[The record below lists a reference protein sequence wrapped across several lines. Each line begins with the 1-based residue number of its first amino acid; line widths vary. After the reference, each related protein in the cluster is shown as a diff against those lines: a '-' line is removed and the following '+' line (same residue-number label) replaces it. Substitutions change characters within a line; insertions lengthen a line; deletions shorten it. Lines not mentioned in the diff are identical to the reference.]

1 MALHQVITNCTS
13 RKRLGAEAL
22 TLRAD
27 LSFEGIH
34 SAVQAWQAAYQDA
47 PKVRVVRDLYLGRSF
62 SDAYKS
68 SRSLGGEL
76 LVVSSGLGLTHEL
89 DEAPSYDLTFADT
102 TNPLAV
108 VLQRHGWTPAEW
120 WDALNQ
126 SGIGHG
132 PLWKLVESSPPG
144 LILIALPS
152 GYLEMV
158 SPDLLHLS
166 VEDRQRL
173 RIFSSSSGSA
183 GLHPELQP
191 YALPY
196 DDRLEA
202 IPGHNGTRTD
212 FPQRALRHFVE
223 ELEGHRLPLTEA
235 RTRVESALDGLQPRH
250 IPARTKLTDAEIAR
264 VMRQQWKRHKGSST
278 LLLRYLRQEAQIA
291 CEQKRFRGI
300 WQGLKAEY
308 AQSGARP

>member
-1 MALHQVITNCTS
+1 M
-13 RKRLGAEAL
+13 GAEPL

-27 LSFEGIH
+27 VSFADIK
-34 SAVQAWQAAYQDA
+34 SAAQAWQAIHSGA
-47 PKVRVVRDLYLGRSF
+47 PKLRLVRDLYLGRSF
-62 SDAYKS
+62 SDAYKAA
-68 SRSLGGEL
+68 RSVDGEL
-76 LVVSSGLGLTHEL
+76 FAVSSGLGLALET
-89 DEAPSYDLTFADT
+89 DDAPSYDLTFADAS
-102 TNPLAV
+102 NALAV
-108 VLQRHGWTPAEW
+108 LLQRQGWTPAEW

-126 SGIGHG
+126 SGVGHG
-132 PLWKLVESSPPG
+132 PIWKLVESSPQG

-158 SPDLLHLS
+158 STDLLHLS
-166 VEDRQRL
+166 IEDRQRL
-173 RIFSSSSGSA
+173 RIFSSSAGSA
-183 GLHPELQP
+183 GLHPELQR

-196 DDRLEA
+196 DERLEA

-235 RTRVESALDGLQPRH
+235 RTCVESALEGLQPRH
-250 IPARTKLTDAEIAR
+250 IPARTKLTDTEIAN
-264 VMRQQWKRHKGSST
+264 VMRKQWKRHKGSST
-278 LLLRYLRQEAQIA
+278 QLLRYLRKEAQIA

-308 AQSGARP
+308 AQSGAQP

>member
-1 MALHQVITNCTS
+1 VSFHQVITNCTS
-13 RKRLGAEAL
+13 RKRMGAEAL
-22 TLRAD
+22 TLRTTLPFAD
-27 LSFEGIH
+27 IQSL
-34 SAVQAWQAAYQDA
+34 ARAWQSDYCGA
-47 PKVRVVRDLYLGRSF
+47 PRLRLVRDLYLGRSF
-62 SDAYKS
+62 SDAYKAA
-68 SRSLGGEL
+68 RLVDGEL
-76 LVVSSGLGLTHEL
+76 FVVSSGLGLAHEL
-89 DEAPSYDLTFADT
+89 DDAPSYDLTFADT
-102 TNPLAV
+102 SNPLAV
-108 VLQRHGWTPAEW
+108 VLHRQGWTPAAW

-132 PLWKLVESSPPG
+132 PLWRLVESSRPG

-173 RIFSSSSGSA
+173 RIFSSSAGSA
-183 GLHPELQP
+183 GLHAELQCF
-191 YALPY
+191 ALPY

-202 IPGHNGTRTD
+202 ISGHNGTRTD

-223 ELEGHRLPLTEA
+223 ELEGHRLPLLEA
-235 RTRVESALDGLQPRH
+235 RARVESALDGLKPRH
-250 IPARTKLTDAEIAR
+250 IPARTKLTDTEIAN
-264 VMRQQWKRHKGSST
+264 VMRKQWKRHKGSST
-278 LLLRYLRQEAQIA
+278 QLLRYLRQEAQIA

-308 AQSGARP
+308 AQRGVQP